1 MNSVPLRE
9 LVYPYVRVYAIRVLF
24 RATDKRYEGVTI
36 EIASIFLRAGLF
48 TRVIPYGID
57 QGEGGL
63 PHETAGMSLRLGIR

>member
-1 MNSVPLRE
+1 MLS
-9 LVYPYVRVYAIRVLF
+9 